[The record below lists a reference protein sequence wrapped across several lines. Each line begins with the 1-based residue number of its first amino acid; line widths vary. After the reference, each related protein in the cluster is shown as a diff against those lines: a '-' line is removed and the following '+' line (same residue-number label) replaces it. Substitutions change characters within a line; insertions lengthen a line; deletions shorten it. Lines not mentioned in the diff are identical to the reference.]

1 MVETWGTI
9 LKSLSNGDK
18 QAYASVFHEYYAPLV
33 LYARRFVGDADV
45 AEDVVQEFFCALWEN
60 RKQLK
65 DIQSFKTYLYVSVRN
80 RALNYLR
87 DRHVV
92 SIEGVEIGKED
103 DFLMEMMEQ
112 EVYRELYTAIH
123 KLPNKCRDI
132 FLMKLGG
139 QDNQKIALELGISEE
154 TVRSQL
160 RRGRELL
167 QKQLTGLSL
176 LAALSYICV

>member
-1 MVETWGTI
+1 
-9 LKSLSNGDK
+9 
-18 QAYASVFHEYYAPLV
+18 
-33 LYARRFVGDADV
+33 
-45 AEDVVQEFFCALWEN
+45 
-60 RKQLK
+60 
-65 DIQSFKTYLYVSVRN
+65 
-80 RALNYLR
+80 
-87 DRHVV
+87 
-92 SIEGVEIGKED
+92 
-103 DFLMEMMEQ
+103 MEMMEQ